1 MNGRKHRNRLAH
13 ARAEEEKQ
21 VALNMMAM
29 KRMQLME
36 RRNSIGHINDTAAVL
51 SDHKT
56 TKGKLAPKAKESS
69 IWAAP
74 KTPDNTA
81 ATPSAKQKI
90 VKPLSGRK
98 AISKSFQDI
107 LIEEQQKKK
116 PSNSTVMF
124 SSPIAAKQ
132 PSVLRKND
140 ASQAYPMKMSSP
152 SSSPVTSPGS
162 SITLSAFMKKESG
175 NEQAN
180 PMSGIGAS
188 WGSKPEA
195 TAKTNKHSGVS
206 WGKNQPRK
214 APAQPRTTP
223 MKSFS
228 EIQQEEE
235 SFRSNEDQM
244 CRIDGK
250 WFVQKRE
257 RAASIG
263 EIAEQEKIDAE
274 IEAQR
279 QIELAEEKQLA
290 EAIARS
296 LEEQK
301 PQKSSRRKNNRPQ
314 GRQKQTK
321 KKSSS
326 GSNNHNK

>member
-1 MNGRKHRNRLAH
+1 
-13 ARAEEEKQ
+13 
-21 VALNMMAM
+21 
-29 KRMQLME
+29 
-36 RRNSIGHINDTAAVL
+36 
-51 SDHKT
+51 
-56 TKGKLAPKAKESS
+56 
-69 IWAAP
+69 
-74 KTPDNTA
+74 
-81 ATPSAKQKI
+81 
-90 VKPLSGRK
+90 
-98 AISKSFQDI
+98 
-107 LIEEQQKKK
+107 
-116 PSNSTVMF
+116 
-124 SSPIAAKQ
+124 
-132 PSVLRKND
+132 
-140 ASQAYPMKMSSP
+140 
-152 SSSPVTSPGS
+152 
-162 SITLSAFMKKESG
+162 MKKESG

-188 WGSKPEA
+188 WGSKPAA
-195 TAKTNKHSGVS
+195 TAKTNKNCGVR
-206 WGKNQPRK
+206 WGENQPSK
-214 APAQPRTTP
+214 APAQPQTTP

-228 EIQQEEE
+228 EIQLEEE

-263 EIAEQEKIDAE
+263 EIAEQEKIDAV